1 MTRRLL
7 TTLLLSLGVLAGS
20 AAAASA
26 EPPGFYDTDPVGM
39 GGDPGLPAGFVAFG
53 VIAVLFGVGGTLWRV
68 SLARRMAEESGMDP
82 DRATTMT
89 LLSDDGLDATY
100 LASSLRD
107 RPADPPRTAAERS
120 VDDRLRE
127 LQHLRD
133 EGLVTAEEYETRR
146 TAILDSI

>member
-1 MTRRLL
+1 MTRRVL
-7 TTLLLSLGVLAGS
+7 TTLLLSLGLLAVS
-20 AAAASA
+20 ATAASA
-26 EPPGFYDTDPVGM
+26 DPPGFYDTDPIVM
-39 GGDPGLPAGFVAFG
+39 GGDPGPPAGFVAFG
-53 VIAVLFGVGGTLWRV
+53 VIAVLFGIGGALWRV

-82 DRATTMT
+82 DRATAMT

-107 RPADPPRTAAERS
+107 RPDDPPSARERS